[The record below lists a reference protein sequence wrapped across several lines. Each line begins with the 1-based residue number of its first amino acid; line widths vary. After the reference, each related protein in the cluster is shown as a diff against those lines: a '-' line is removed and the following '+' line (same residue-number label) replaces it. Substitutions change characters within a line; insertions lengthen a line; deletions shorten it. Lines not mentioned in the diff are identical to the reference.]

1 MREVMADAML
11 VERETLETGSLVAAL
26 PRHELEQHLHGDDPL
41 GVWLD
46 LDEDGYERLRLTV
59 KLSSADAREAL
70 RLSRGDDVVL
80 ALDAHSLQELV
91 GDPDVEAHG
100 IRGALAVAVATA
112 AIAAPAGLAANNTEV
127 ANTQLAKPALTRQV
141 TKPALKEQVA
151 RTAYKPEVAR
161 TAYKPQVART
171 ALARQ
176 VHLVVLAVGVHGWR

>member
-11 VERETLETGSLVAAL
+11 VERDTLEEGSLVAAV
-26 PRHELEQHLHGDDPL
+26 PRGEVEKHLHGDDPL

-46 LDEDGYERLRLTV
+46 IAEDGHEAVRLTV

-70 RLSRGDDVVL
+70 RLCGDGDVVL
-80 ALDAHSLQELV
+80 ALDGDSLQQLV
-91 GDPDVEAHG
+91 DEPEVEAHG
-100 IRGALAVAVATA
+100 IRGAVAVAVATA

-141 TKPALKEQVA
+141 AKPAFESQVVRTALKPQVA
-151 RTAYKPEVAR
+151 RTAF
-161 TAYKPQVART
+161 KPQVART

-176 VHLVVLAVGVHGWR
+176 IHLVVLQVGVHTWR